1 MPSLAGW
8 RYMVVRAMELV
19 AAFVT
24 AFGVTITLIGWF
36 GGRNDPVHG
45 GLLFFFTGLMLALPG
60 SVIWGIAFLV
70 RRALVR
76 SGRSASLPLQQ
87 NSTNEVPRKRPH

>member
-8 RYMVVRAMELV
+8 RYIGVRAIELL

-36 GGRNDPVHG
+36 GGPYDPVHG
-45 GLLFFFTGLMLALPG
+45 GLPFFFTGLMLAVAG
-60 SVIWGIAFLV
+60 SAIWLLAYLV

-76 SGRSASLPLQQ
+76 SARSASLPLQQ
-87 NSTNEVPRKRPH
+87 N

>member
-8 RYMVVRAMELV
+8 RYIVVRAIELV

-36 GGRNDPVHG
+36 GGRYDPVHG
-45 GLLFFFTGLMLALPG
+45 GLFFFFTGLMLALPG
-60 SVIWGIAFLV
+60 SAIWLIAYLA

-76 SGRSASLPLQQ
+76 SARSASIPLQQ
-87 NSTNEVPRKRPH
+87 N

>member
-8 RYMVVRAMELV
+8 RYIIVRAIELL

-36 GGRNDPVHG
+36 GGPYDPVHG
-45 GLLFFFTGLMLALPG
+45 GLLFFFTGLILALPG
-60 SVIWGIAFLV
+60 SVIWLIASLV
-70 RRALVR
+70 RRALVGSAR
-76 SGRSASLPLQQ
+76 SRSLPLQQ
-87 NSTNEVPRKRPH
+87 N